1 MTKNE
6 YIASIMLEAAELLKN
21 DTESLNEGM
30 IKDRFK
36 KLGNRFMDWAT
47 KENKDKLERRG
58 ISNNKLP
65 NNKAN
70 EKPKSESDML
80 WEECKKQKDIIENQI
95 ISELEK
101 IQLPKHTDD
110 ELKSMS
116 EKQLIKVLVNDFR
129 YMIKKV
135 NSNSLIMNKCKK
147 IVQAYQKYYNKLHN
161 SDLSDILDNFDRFE
175 CDYISGDE
183 IIGVIYDDGARFIL
197 DDIIRYIGEF
207 VEDNLLGYIKFTRT
221 GGETNGALYI
231 DV

>member
-6 YIASIMLEAAELLKN
+6 YIASIMLEAADLLKN

-65 NNKAN
+65 NNKTN
-70 EKPKSESDML
+70 EKPKSESDIL
-80 WEECKKQKDIIENQI
+80 WKECEKQKDIYEKQI
-95 ISELEK
+95 INELEK
-101 IQLPKHTDD
+101 IKLPKHIDD
-110 ELKSMS
+110 ELKPMS
-116 EKQLIKVLVNDFR
+116 EKQLIKVLLNDFR

-135 NSNSLIMNKCKK
+135 NSNSSIMNKCKK

-161 SDLSDILDNFDRFE
+161 SNLSDDFDRFE
-175 CDYISGDE
+175 CDYISSDE
-183 IIGVIYDDGARFIL
+183 AIGVIYDDAARFIL

-207 VEDNLLGYIKFTRT
+207 VEDNLLGYIKFTCT
-221 GGETNGALYI
+221 GTETYGALYI